1 MVGKTTP
8 ARSVPFFWT
17 TIFGKSIRYAGYA
30 LEYDDVIIDKP
41 ENGFEPDTLNFVAYY
56 AKGERIV
63 SSNQICSQ
71 KQFFWTFVSPFL
83 REEYIVVFLICGID
97 LIIILVRCLLYE
109 QRSCLRSSR
118 WIDEYW

>member
-63 SSNQICSQ
+63 SSQIS
-71 KQFFWTFVSPFL
+71 
-83 REEYIVVFLICGID
+83 LITSNPVDFRRLNYRIT
-97 LIIILVRCLLYE
+97 
-109 QRSCLRSSR
+109 
-118 WIDEYW
+118 

>member
-1 MVGKTTP
+1 MVGKATP

-63 SSNQICSQ
+63 SNNKISFAVLEIRCGPICQSLFSNI
-71 KQFFWTFVSPFL
+71 
-83 REEYIVVFLICGID
+83 IVFL
-97 LIIILVRCLLYE
+97 V
-109 QRSCLRSSR
+109 
-118 WIDEYW
+118 

>member
-1 MVGKTTP
+1 MAGKTTP

-63 SSNQICSQ
+63 SSRKFNVNTRSHPE
-71 KQFFWTFVSPFL
+71 K
-83 REEYIVVFLICGID
+83 IVYLPYFGQPYVLSLMLSI
-97 LIIILVRCLLYE
+97 Y
-109 QRSCLRSSR
+109 
-118 WIDEYW
+118 

>member
-1 MVGKTTP
+1 MVGKITP

-63 SSNQICSQ
+63 RTNYFFLLGTSIPISKTSQ
-71 KQFFWTFVSPFL
+71 FGNALSLTK
-83 REEYIVVFLICGID
+83 
-97 LIIILVRCLLYE
+97 
-109 QRSCLRSSR
+109 
-118 WIDEYW
+118 